1 MKHHTKNKDIP
12 KGYPVVALAGNP
24 NVGKST
30 LFNNLTH
37 GKKQHTGNWTKQKNT
52 LTIK

>member
-24 NVGKST
+24 NVGKVHCLIIS
-30 LFNNLTH
+30 LMEKSSIP
-37 GKKQHTGNWTKQKNT
+37 GTGRV
-52 LTIK
+52 